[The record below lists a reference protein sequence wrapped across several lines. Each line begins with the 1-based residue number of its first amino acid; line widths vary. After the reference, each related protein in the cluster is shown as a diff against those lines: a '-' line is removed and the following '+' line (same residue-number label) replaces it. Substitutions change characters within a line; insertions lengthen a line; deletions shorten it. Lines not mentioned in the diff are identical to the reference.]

1 MAFKHYGSSFMFPNS
16 VIRISSKR
24 AEKEQTKPKQMKH
37 HNVYE
42 NCISSN
48 RKNLAKCGGIHYT
61 VEL

>member
-1 MAFKHYGSSFMFPNS
+1 MAFKHYGFSFMFPNS

-24 AEKEQTKPKQMKH
+24 AETQQTKPKQMKH
-37 HNVYE
+37 HKVYE

-48 RKNLAKCGGIHYT
+48 RKNLANCGGIHYT

>member
-1 MAFKHYGSSFMFPNS
+1 MAFKYYGFSFMFPNLL
-16 VIRISSKR
+16 IRISSKR
-24 AEKEQTKPKQMKH
+24 TEKEQTKPKQMKH

-48 RKNLAKCGGIHYT
+48 RKNLANCGGIHYT

>member
-1 MAFKHYGSSFMFPNS
+1 MVFKHYGFSLMFPNS
-16 VIRISSKR
+16 VIRISSKHT
-24 AEKEQTKPKQMKH
+24 ETEQTKPKHMKH

-48 RKNLAKCGGIHYT
+48 RKNLANDMRIYYT

>member
-1 MAFKHYGSSFMFPNS
+1 MFLNS
-16 VIRISSKR
+16 VIRISSKL
-24 AEKEQTKPKQMKH
+24 AEIEQTKLKQMKH

-48 RKNLAKCGGIHYT
+48 RKNLANDMRIYYT

>member
-1 MAFKHYGSSFMFPNS
+1 MFLNS
-16 VIRISSKR
+16 VIRISSKL
-24 AEKEQTKPKQMKH
+24 AEIEQTKPKQMKH

-48 RKNLAKCGGIHYT
+48 RKNLANDMRIYYT

>member
-1 MAFKHYGSSFMFPNS
+1 MKHYGFSFMFPNS
-16 VIRISSKR
+16 VIRISSKHT
-24 AEKEQTKPKQMKH
+24 ETKQMKH

-48 RKNLAKCGGIHYT
+48 RKNLANDMIIYYT

>member
-1 MAFKHYGSSFMFPNS
+1 MFPNLL
-16 VIRISSKR
+16 IRISSKR
-24 AEKEQTKPKQMKH
+24 TEKEQTKPKQMKH

-48 RKNLAKCGGIHYT
+48 RKNLANDMIIYYT

>member
-1 MAFKHYGSSFMFPNS
+1 MVFKHYETLWILFY
-16 VIRISSKR
+16 VSKLSD
-24 AEKEQTKPKQMKH
+24 AEIEQTKPKQMKH

-48 RKNLAKCGGIHYT
+48 RKNLANDMRIYYT